1 MTNTNYE
8 TLQKEATIF
17 AKEIYAQLDLM
28 TKSGNPIVE
37 LDYEGDIAEVYL
49 DNIPKEYNPI
59 FRERRYFDGNYD
71 KRFLRAVG
79 KMAMI
84 TEDYKVVSLWDFES
98 KTVLEPARKAML
110 EAVKECNIKDL
121 FLHFEKWVGNEPN
134 VDSKDNRI
142 IWEHYLY
149 RLPNSLVEKNDYIP
163 TVKGK
168 YRAEYETLSRSL
180 KEVNIED
187 LTTVI
192 DLIEYNDIYR
202 GREFLKVLIEW
213 RSDKEEYDKI
223 NTDEYVWYITIKG
236 MKKERTLFK
245 YRNSVIGSLITD
257 LYEGKDLES
266 AVKSYESKVAPSN
279 YKRPKALVTTRM
291 VDDAKAKL
299 EELGFLDSIY
309 RAPAKLTDIPT
320 DKVLFTSQ
328 EVRSL
333 SVFDDLKK
341 DATNNITKKVNLK
354 EAKEVGMKEFF
365 EMLPNV
371 RKIDLYPNIDV
382 NSSKLVMTKPY
393 YEDSPSPFK
402 WDNGFSWTYTDTD
415 SADSITQRVKNAG
428 GNVDG
433 EVRFSLSWDNTDDL
447 DIILE
452 NAYTGDM
459 IFFDRK
465 RNLGGELD
473 IDANFMTIME
483 NPVENI
489 YWNSINDMADGKY
502 YVRVNNYTRRTNSD
516 QGFKLQMA
524 VLGEVV
530 TYSCSTNEV
539 NHHEQ
544 MLTVYKNGRSID
556 IIDVNEKLPKE
567 DISGKQ
573 FIEVKNILK
582 SPNAWSDKVIGNE
595 HVIFLADGI
604 EVNFHV
610 RGFFNEQLNATL
622 NEHRKVTEVLGS
634 KLKLSPDKFEGDDI
648 AKGYGF
654 STTSN
659 KNFYL
664 RLTFENGRKE
674 LIKLTK

>member
-17 AKEIYAQLDLM
+17 AKEIYAQLDLI

-79 KMAMI
+79 NMAMI

-192 DLIEYNDIYR
+192 DLIEDNAIYR

-266 AVKSYESKVAPSN
+266 AVKSYEAKVAPSN

-382 NSSKLVMTKPY
+382 NSSKVVMTKPY
-393 YEDSPSPFK
+393 YEDSLSPFK

-459 IFFDRK
+459 IFFNRK
-465 RNLGGELD
+465 RNLSGELD

-524 VLGEVV
+524 VLGEIV

-556 IIDVNEKLPKE
+556 IIDVNEKLSKE

-654 STTSN
+654 SITSN

>member
-8 TLQKEATIF
+8 TLQKE
-17 AKEIYAQLDLM
+17 
-28 TKSGNPIVE
+28 
-37 LDYEGDIAEVYL
+37 
-49 DNIPKEYNPI
+49 
-59 FRERRYFDGNYD
+59 
-71 KRFLRAVG
+71 
-79 KMAMI
+79 
-84 TEDYKVVSLWDFES
+84 
-98 KTVLEPARKAML
+98 
-110 EAVKECNIKDL
+110 
-121 FLHFEKWVGNEPN
+121 
-134 VDSKDNRI
+134 
-142 IWEHYLY
+142 
-149 RLPNSLVEKNDYIP
+149 
-163 TVKGK
+163 
-168 YRAEYETLSRSL
+168 
-180 KEVNIED
+180 
-187 LTTVI
+187 
-192 DLIEYNDIYR
+192 
-202 GREFLKVLIEW
+202 
-213 RSDKEEYDKI
+213 
-223 NTDEYVWYITIKG
+223 
-236 MKKERTLFK
+236 
-245 YRNSVIGSLITD
+245 
-257 LYEGKDLES
+257 
-266 AVKSYESKVAPSN
+266 APSN

-459 IFFDRK
+459 IFFNRK

-556 IIDVNEKLPKE
+556 IIDVNEKLSKE

-654 STTSN
+654 SITSN

>member
-79 KMAMI
+79 NMAMI

-98 KTVLEPARKAML
+98 ETVLEPARKAML

-134 VDSKDNRI
+134 VDSKGNRI

-192 DLIEYNDIYR
+192 DLIEDNAIYR

-459 IFFDRK
+459 IFFNRK

-556 IIDVNEKLPKE
+556 IIDVNEKLSKE

-654 STTSN
+654 SITSN

>member
-98 KTVLEPARKAML
+98 ETVLEPARKAML

-149 RLPNSLVEKNDYIP
+149 RLPNSMVEKNDYIP

-192 DLIEYNDIYR
+192 DLIEDNAIYR
-202 GREFLKVLIEW
+202 GREFLKVLVNW
-213 RSDKEEYDKI
+213 RCDKENYDKI
-223 NTDEYVWYITIKG
+223 NTDEFVWHLVIEG
-236 MKKERTLFK
+236 MKDHSLLK

-266 AVKSYESKVAPSN
+266 AVKSYEAKVAPSN

-291 VDDAKAKL
+291 VDDAKVKL

-459 IFFDRK
+459 IFFNRK

-489 YWNSINDMADGKY
+489 YWNSINDMPDGKY

-524 VLGEVV
+524 VLGEMV
-530 TYSCSTNEV
+530 TYSCHTNEV
-539 NHHEQ
+539 KHQEQ

-556 IIDVNEKLPKE
+556 IIDVNEKLSKE

-573 FIEVKNILK
+573 FIEVKNIIK

-634 KLKLSPDKFEGDDI
+634 KLKLSPDKFEGNDI

>member
-79 KMAMI
+79 NMAMI

-98 KTVLEPARKAML
+98 ETVLEPARKAML

-192 DLIEYNDIYR
+192 DLIEDNAIYR
-202 GREFLKVLIEW
+202 GREFLKVLINW
-213 RSDKEEYDKI
+213 RCDKENYDKI
-223 NTDEYVWYITIKG
+223 NTDEFVWHLVIEG
-236 MKKERTLFK
+236 MKDHSLLK

-257 LYEGKDLES
+257 LYDGKDLES

-459 IFFDRK
+459 IFFNRK

-556 IIDVNEKLPKE
+556 IIDVNEKLSKE

-634 KLKLSPDKFEGDDI
+634 KLKLAPDKFEGDDI

>member
-17 AKEIYAQLDLM
+17 AKEIYARLDLM

-37 LDYEGDIAEVYL
+37 LDYDGDIAEVYL
-49 DNIPKEYNPI
+49 ENIPKEYNPI

-79 KMAMI
+79 NMAMI

-192 DLIEYNDIYR
+192 DLIEDNAIYR

-266 AVKSYESKVAPSN
+266 AVKSYEAKVAPSN
-279 YKRPKALVTTRM
+279 YKRPKALVTTKM

-382 NSSKLVMTKPY
+382 NSSKVVMTKPY
-393 YEDSPSPFK
+393 YEDSLSPFK

-459 IFFDRK
+459 IFFNRK
-465 RNLGGELD
+465 RNLSGELD

-524 VLGEVV
+524 VLGEIV

-556 IIDVNEKLPKE
+556 IIDVNEKLSKE

-654 STTSN
+654 SITSN

>member
-37 LDYEGDIAEVYL
+37 LDYEGDTAEVYL

-79 KMAMI
+79 NMAMI

-110 EAVKECNIKDL
+110 EAVKDCNIKDL

-187 LTTVI
+187 LATVI
-192 DLIEYNDIYR
+192 DLIEDNAIYR

-266 AVKSYESKVAPSN
+266 AVKSYEAKVAPSN
-279 YKRPKALVTTRM
+279 YKRPKALVTTKM

-382 NSSKLVMTKPY
+382 NSSKVVMTKPY
-393 YEDSPSPFK
+393 YEDSLSPFK

-459 IFFDRK
+459 IFFNRK
-465 RNLGGELD
+465 RNLSGELD

-524 VLGEVV
+524 VLGEIV

-556 IIDVNEKLPKE
+556 IIDVNEKLSKE

-654 STTSN
+654 SITSN

>member
-1 MTNTNYE
+1 
-8 TLQKEATIF
+8 
-17 AKEIYAQLDLM
+17 
-28 TKSGNPIVE
+28 
-37 LDYEGDIAEVYL
+37 
-49 DNIPKEYNPI
+49 
-59 FRERRYFDGNYD
+59 
-71 KRFLRAVG
+71 
-79 KMAMI
+79 MAMI

-98 KTVLEPARKAML
+98 ETVLEPARKAML

-149 RLPNSLVEKNDYIP
+149 RLPNSLVEKNDNIP

-192 DLIEYNDIYR
+192 DLIEDNAIYR
-202 GREFLKVLIEW
+202 GREFLKVLINW
-213 RSDKEEYDKI
+213 RCDKENYDKI
-223 NTDEYVWYITIKG
+223 NTDEFVWHLVIEG
-236 MKKERTLFK
+236 MKDHSLLK

-257 LYEGKDLES
+257 LYDGKDSES

-459 IFFDRK
+459 IFFNRK

-473 IDANFMTIME
+473 IDANFMIIME

-556 IIDVNEKLPKE
+556 IIDVNEKLSKE

-654 STTSN
+654 SITSN

>member
-71 KRFLRAVG
+71 KRFLHAVG
-79 KMAMI
+79 KMAII

-98 KTVLEPARKAML
+98 ETVLEPARKAML

-149 RLPNSLVEKNDYIP
+149 RLPNSLVEKNDNIP

-192 DLIEYNDIYR
+192 DLIEDNAIYR
-202 GREFLKVLIEW
+202 GREFLKVLINW
-213 RSDKEEYDKI
+213 RCDKENYDKI
-223 NTDEYVWYITIKG
+223 NTDEFVWHLVIEG
-236 MKKERTLFK
+236 MKDRSLLK

-266 AVKSYESKVAPSN
+266 AVKSYEAKVAPSN

-402 WDNGFSWTYTDTD
+402 WDNGFSWSYTDTD

-459 IFFDRK
+459 IFFNRK

-556 IIDVNEKLPKE
+556 IIDVNEKLSKE

-610 RGFFNEQLNATL
+610 RGFFNEQLNTTL

-654 STTSN
+654 SITSN

>member
-79 KMAMI
+79 NMAMI

-98 KTVLEPARKAML
+98 ETVLEPARKAML

-192 DLIEYNDIYR
+192 DLIEDNAIYR
-202 GREFLKVLIEW
+202 GREFLKVLVNW
-213 RSDKEEYDKI
+213 RCDKENYDKI
-223 NTDEYVWYITIKG
+223 NTDEFVWHLVIKG
-236 MKKERTLFK
+236 MKDHSLLK

-266 AVKSYESKVAPSN
+266 AVKSYEAKVAPSN

-341 DATNNITKKVNLK
+341 DANNNINKKVNLK

-365 EMLPNV
+365 EILPDV

-459 IFFDRK
+459 IFFNRK

-556 IIDVNEKLPKE
+556 IIDVNEKLSKE

-654 STTSN
+654 SITSN

>member
-192 DLIEYNDIYR
+192 DLIEDNAIYR

-266 AVKSYESKVAPSN
+266 AVKSYEAKVAPSN

-328 EVRSL
+328 EVRPL

-382 NSSKLVMTKPY
+382 NSSKVVMTKPY

-452 NAYTGDM
+452 NAYSGEM
-459 IFFDRK
+459 IYFNRK

-473 IDANFMTIME
+473 IDANFVTIME

-489 YWNSINDMADGKY
+489 YWNSINDMPDGKY
-502 YVRVNNYTRRTNSD
+502 YIRVNNYTKRTNSD

-524 VLGEVV
+524 VLGEIV
-530 TYSCSTNEV
+530 TYSCPTNEV
-539 NHHEQ
+539 KHQEQ
-544 MLTVYKNGRSID
+544 MLVVYKNGRSID
-556 IIDVNEKLPKE
+556 IIDVNEKLSKE

-573 FIEVKNILK
+573 FIEIKNILK
-582 SPNAWSDKVIGNE
+582 SPNAWGDDVIGNE

-634 KLKLSPDKFEGDDI
+634 KLKLSPDKFEGNDI

-654 STTSN
+654 SITSN

>member
-79 KMAMI
+79 NMAMI

-149 RLPNSLVEKNDYIP
+149 RLPNSLVEKNDLIP

-192 DLIEYNDIYR
+192 DLIEDNAIYR
-202 GREFLKVLIEW
+202 GREFLKVLVNW
-213 RSDKEEYDKI
+213 RCDKENYDKI
-223 NTDEYVWYITIKG
+223 NTDEFVWHLVIEG
-236 MKKERTLFK
+236 MKDHSLLK

-266 AVKSYESKVAPSN
+266 AVKSYEAKVAPSN

-365 EMLPNV
+365 ETLPDV

-382 NSSKLVMTKPY
+382 NSSKVVMTKPY

-459 IFFDRK
+459 IFFNRK

-473 IDANFMTIME
+473 IDANFITIME

-489 YWNSINDMADGKY
+489 YWNSINDMPDGKY

-524 VLGEVV
+524 VLGEIV
-530 TYSCSTNEV
+530 TYSCPTNEV
-539 NHHEQ
+539 RHQEQ

-556 IIDVNEKLPKE
+556 IIDVNEKLSKE

-654 STTSN
+654 SITSN

-664 RLTFENGRKE
+664 RLIFENGRKE

>member
-17 AKEIYAQLDLM
+17 AKEIYARLDLM

-37 LDYEGDIAEVYL
+37 LDYDGDIAEVYL
-49 DNIPKEYNPI
+49 DNIPEEYNPI

-71 KRFLRAVG
+71 KRFLRSVG
-79 KMAMI
+79 NMAMI

-98 KTVLEPARKAML
+98 ETFLEPARKAML

-134 VDSKDNRI
+134 IDSKDKRI

-149 RLPNSLVEKNDYIP
+149 RLPNSLVEKADHIP
-163 TVKGK
+163 TVQSK
-168 YRAEYETLSRSL
+168 YRSAYESLSRSL
-180 KEVNIED
+180 KEVNVDD

-192 DLIEYNDIYR
+192 DLIEDNAIYR
-202 GREFLKVLIEW
+202 GQEFLEVLVNW

-223 NTDEYVWYITIKG
+223 NTDEFVWYLAIKG
-236 MKKERTLFK
+236 MKDRTLLK

-266 AVKSYESKVAPSN
+266 AVKSYESKVAPAN
-279 YKRPKALVTTRM
+279 YKRPKAIVTTRM

-299 EELGFLDSIY
+299 EELGFLESIY
-309 RAPAKLTDIPT
+309 RDPAKITDIPS
-320 DKVLFTSQ
+320 DKILFTSQ
-328 EVRSL
+328 ETRAL

-341 DATNNITKKVNLK
+341 DANNNIDKKVNLK
-354 EAKEVGMKEFF
+354 EAKEVSMKDFF
-365 EMLPNV
+365 EILPNV
-371 RKIDLYPNIDV
+371 RKIDLYPNLDV
-382 NSSKLVMTKPY
+382 NSSKVVLTKPY

-402 WDNGFSWTYTDTD
+402 WDNGFSWSYTDTD

-452 NAYTGDM
+452 NVYTGGM
-459 IFFDRK
+459 IYFNRK
-465 RNLGGELD
+465 RAFGGELD
-473 IDANFMTIME
+473 IDANFMDIME

-489 YWNSINDMADGKY
+489 YWNRISDMPDGKY
-502 YVRVNNYTRRTNSD
+502 YVRVNNYTKRTNSD
-516 QGFKLQMA
+516 QGFKLQTA
-524 VLGEVV
+524 FLGEVT
-530 TYSCSTNEV
+530 TYSCPSNDTK
-539 NHHEQ
+539 HHEV
-544 MLTVYKNGRSID
+544 MLTVYKSGRNID
-556 IIDVNEKLPKE
+556 IIDVNERLSKE
-567 DISGKQ
+567 DISGKHQ

-582 SPNAWSDKVIGNE
+582 SPNAWGNKVIGNE
-595 HVIFLADGI
+595 HVIFLVDDI
-604 EVNFHV
+604 EVKFHV

-622 NEHRKVTEVLGS
+622 NEHRKVTEVLGN
-634 KLKLSPDKFEGDDI
+634 KLKLDPVKFEGNDI

>member
-79 KMAMI
+79 NMAMI

-98 KTVLEPARKAML
+98 ETVLEPARKAML

-192 DLIEYNDIYR
+192 DLIGDNAIYR
-202 GREFLKVLIEW
+202 GREFLKVLINW
-213 RSDKEEYDKI
+213 RCDKENYDKI
-223 NTDEYVWYITIKG
+223 NTDEFVWHLVIEG
-236 MKKERTLFK
+236 MKDHSLLK

-257 LYEGKDLES
+257 LYDGKDLES

-452 NAYTGDM
+452 NAYTSDM
-459 IFFDRK
+459 IFFNRK

-539 NHHEQ
+539 NHREQ
-544 MLTVYKNGRSID
+544 MLAVYKNGRNID
-556 IIDVNEKLPKE
+556 IIDVNEKLSKE

-634 KLKLSPDKFEGDDI
+634 KLKLSPDKFEGNDI